1 MKVLHVIPSVS
12 EKAGGP
18 SQAIFPMCRALR
30 EQGIGVLL
38 ASTDEGIDTK
48 DHAADQAV
56 NYNEVPTIFF
66 PAQMGGSFKY
76 SRPFSAWLAGNVSR
90 FDVVHIHAVF
100 NHACIAAA
108 SACRKSRV
116 PYIVR
121 PLGTL
126 DPWSMNQKS
135 FRKKVFWQAGIKKML
150 SEAAAIHYTTG
161 AEQKAVESTLGLDH
175 GCVVPLGIEVDL
187 FDRTLAET
195 KLTEHFPEL
204 AGRPYVLVL
213 SRLHPKK
220 GLEVLQDAFLS
231 LMQEEKFKQVRLVLA
246 GEGKE
251 SYEQFLKSRIQGH
264 CAAGSIVFPGWLAG
278 ERKDVALQNA
288 TLLALP
294 SRQENFGVCVMESL
308 ACGVPVMVSPQVN
321 LSQQIETAGAGW
333 IAEIDETSLKAA
345 MIEALSS
352 ATERAAR
359 GIAGQELAK
368 NFTWPIVASELN
380 KLYQSVSRVEPRLA
394 IA

>member
-30 EQGIGVLL
+30 DQGTQVLL
-38 ASTDEGIDTK
+38 ATTDEGIEGEEHAVEQSVK
-48 DHAADQAV
+48 D
-56 NYNEVPTIFF
+56 VPTIFF

-76 SRPFSAWLAGNVSR
+76 SRPFSNWLADNVAR

-108 SACRKSRV
+108 SACRKSNV

-126 DPWSMNQKS
+126 DPWSMKQKS

-150 SEAAAIHYTTG
+150 SEAAAIHYTTD
-161 AEQKAVESTLGLDH
+161 AEQNAVEGSLGMSN
-175 GCVVPLGIEVDL
+175 GFVVPLGVDVTL
-187 FDRTLAET
+187 MDRTLAQS
-195 KLTEHFPEL
+195 KLTEYFPEL
-204 AGRPYVLVL
+204 AGHTFVLVL

-231 LMQEEKFKQVRLVLA
+231 LMQEEEFKDVRLVLA
-246 GEGKE
+246 GEGDE
-251 SYEQFLKSRIQGH
+251 SYEQFLKTRIQSNR
-264 CAAGSIVFPGWLAG
+264 AAESVVFPGWLAN
-278 ERKDVALQNA
+278 ERKEVALQNA
-288 TLLALP
+288 ALLALP

-308 ACGVPVMVSPQVN
+308 ACGVPVLVSPQVN

-333 IAEIDETSLKAA
+333 VAELDEKSLQTA
-345 MIEALSS
+345 MRKALSS
-352 ATERAAR
+352 PTERVAR
-359 GIAGQELAK
+359 GKAGRELAK
-368 NFTWPIVASELN
+368 RFTWSIVASQLIV
-380 KLYQSVSRVEPRLA
+380 LYQSVGKLPAHLA